1 MATAQVGRMRFF
13 RLLEDEDLADTI
25 KKKAEEAGVKAG
37 LLLVIG
43 SLKKVVLGYYRGGIY
58 ENLILPGPL
67 EIASGIGNIATSEK
81 GEVMIHLHLVVT
93 NEKGAAFGGH
103 LMKGSPVGATAELI
117 IIEAANMNLIRAFDE
132 KTKLNLLKL

>member
-1 MATAQVGRMRFF
+1 MCFY
-13 RLLEDEDLADTI
+13 RLLEDADLADTI

-43 SLKKVVLGYYRGGIY
+43 SLKKVVLGYYKGGKY

-81 GEVMIHLHLVVT
+81 GEVMIHVHLVVS

-117 IIEAANMNLIRAFDE
+117 IVEAANMNLIRAFDE